1 MAINNDGVFD
11 PSKRIRATL
20 GEEFTANVEADALNR
35 IVSQANI
42 EGNSEQK
49 ITGPV
54 RNQFDPSEIMSK
66 IEHSNPRNNVK
77 SQLNNAS
84 NISRNEALNNTVEK
98 FKDMRM
104 DNRSVPA
111 KILMKTTGFD
121 KAKSRAENITNVGC
135 TLANITTGV
144 TLQYIADDYIRK
156 NNKFVN
162 VVGAG
167 LAGAAIDFASS
178 YWFSGN
184 KDTVE
189 GLFDPN
195 GITSA
200 EANIINKAIRKE
212 HLVYASEHTLIGYV
226 APLVMSKTFNKI
238 LPEKAKNNKL
248 VGTITSFGVLSSVS
262 KLALQGIR
270 TLKTNKDINA
280 LNGCSYAITEG
291 QPCEAYEIIAK
302 YAARSS
308 IDGQIDGSI
317 YGSVG
322 AAIGKSIMGVA
333 KEKTNEKPAL
343 VKLEIKE
350 PVKKETVKAEKV
362 TA

>member
-54 RNQFDPSEIMSK
+54 RNQFDPSNIMSK
-66 IEHSNPRNNVK
+66 IEHSNPIHRK
-77 SQLNNAS
+77 PQFNNAS

-111 KILMKTTGFD
+111 KVIMKATGFD

-144 TLQYIADDYIRK
+144 TLQYIADDYLRK

-162 VVGAG
+162 IAGAG

-200 EANIINKAIRKE
+200 EANIINKTIRKE

-248 VGTITSFGVLSSVS
+248 VEAITSFGVLSSVS

-270 TLKTNKDINA
+270 TLKTNKEINA

-302 YAARSS
+302 YAARAS

-317 YGSVG
+317 YGNIG
-322 AAIGKSIMGVA
+322 AVIGKSIIGA
-333 KEKTNEKPAL
+333 TKEKTNEKPVLA
-343 VKLEIKE
+343 KLEIKE
-350 PVKKETVKAEKV
+350 PVKKETVKVEKV

>member
-42 EGNSEQK
+42 EGNGEQK

-66 IEHSNPRNNVK
+66 IEHSNHNRNK
-77 SQLNNAS
+77 PQFNNAS
-84 NISRNEALNNTVEK
+84 SNVSRNEALNNTVEK
-98 FKDMRM
+98 FKAMRM
-104 DNRSVPA
+104 DNRSMPA
-111 KILMKTTGFD
+111 KVLMKTTGFD
-121 KAKSRAENITNVGC
+121 KARSRAENITNIGC

-144 TLQYIADDYIRK
+144 TLQYLADDYLRK

-162 VVGAG
+162 VAGAG

-212 HLVYASEHTLIGYV
+212 HLVYASEHTLFGYV

-248 VGTITSFGVLSSVS
+248 VEAITSFGVLSSIS
-262 KLALQGIR
+262 KLTLQGIR
-270 TLKTNKDINA
+270 TLKTNKDINT

-308 IDGQIDGSI
+308 IDGQLDGSI
-317 YGSVG
+317 YGNVG
-322 AAIGKSIMGVA
+322 AVIGRSIVSMA
-333 KEKTNEKPAL
+333 KEKTVEKPAL

-350 PVKKETVKAEKV
+350 PAKKETIKAEKV
-362 TA
+362 IA